1 LSELERRREMA
12 KKEIRLL
19 YQQQTKQTSSKV
31 IDQSF
36 KVVGLYQL
44 RILKRDLQL
53 LYKDLVM
60 GAEVEKGLNDLIL
73 NVNDCIQD
81 VEIELS

>member
-1 LSELERRREMA
+1 MA

-19 YQQQTKQTSSKV
+19 YQQQSKQPSTKV
-31 IDQSF
+31 IDQSL

-44 RILKRDLQL
+44 RILKKDLQS

-60 GAEVEKGLNDLIL
+60 GKEVERGLNDLIL